1 LNAIQDFHRSKG
13 PRTPMTITDPMLL
26 GLLALG
32 LVSGLLGALV
42 GIGGGVVI
50 VPALLL
56 VFGFDVRIAVA
67 TSLLGVV
74 ATSVAAGSVH
84 LGSGLAN
91 LRIGLSLEVVTI
103 AGGIAG
109 GLIATSI
116 DPQLLSVLLGVVL
129 GVSATLLLKG
139 RDEHG
144 QGEASGDPVAVSA
157 HQAVGRLAGTYLD
170 GRSGQLVAYEAKR
183 IPVGASVAFG
193 AGALSGML
201 GVGGG
206 FLKVPAMHLL
216 MQLPLKV
223 SAATS
228 NFMVGLTALAS
239 LFIYVARGYLYPYP
253 AATVVIGVMLG
264 GLSGARLQHR
274 SSPTLLRLVLAG
286 VLAFVAVQLVLRGSG
301 A

>member
-1 LNAIQDFHRSKG
+1 MTANAAEVTDTG
-13 PRTPMTITDPMLL
+13 MTITDPMLI
-26 GLLALG
+26 GLLVLG
-32 LVSGLLGALV
+32 VGAGTLGALV

-50 VPALLL
+50 VPVLLL
-56 VFGFDVRIAVA
+56 VFGFDVRVAVA
-67 TSLLGVV
+67 TSLLAVV

-84 LGSGLAN
+84 LGTGLAN

-116 DPQLLSVLLGVVL
+116 DPRFLSVLLAVVL
-129 GVSATLLLKG
+129 GVSAALLLKG

-144 QGEASGDPVAVSA
+144 LRDGPGESGLIEA
-157 HQAVGRLAGTYLD
+157 HQTVGRLSGTYLD
-170 GRSGQLVAYEAKR
+170 GHGAGLVAYQAR
-183 IPVGASVAFG
+183 RVPAGASLALG

-206 FLKVPAMHLL
+206 FLKVPAMNLV

-228 NFMVGLTALAS
+228 NFMVGLTALGS
-239 LFIYVARGYLYPYP
+239 LFIYIARGYFYPYP
-253 AATVVIGVMLG
+253 AAPVVIGVMLG
-264 GLSGARLQHR
+264 GLVGARLQHR
-274 SSPTLLRLVLAG
+274 SSPTVLRLVLSG
-286 VLAFVAVQLVLRGSG
+286 VLAIVAVQLVLGGVG

>member
-1 LNAIQDFHRSKG
+1 
-13 PRTPMTITDPMLL
+13 MTITDPMLIELLLL
-26 GLLALG
+26 GAG
-32 LVSGLLGALV
+32 AGALGALV

-50 VPALLL
+50 VPVLLL

-67 TSLLGVV
+67 TSLLAVV

-84 LGSGLAN
+84 LGTGLAN

-116 DPQLLSVLLGVVL
+116 DPRLLAVLLAVVL
-129 GVSATLLLKG
+129 GVSAALLLKG
-139 RDEHG
+139 RDEEG
-144 QGEASGDPVAVSA
+144 SPDGARNAGTIEA
-157 HQAVGRLAGTYLD
+157 HEAVGQLAGTYRD
-170 GRSGQLVAYEAKR
+170 GHDGGLVAYRAR
-183 IPVGASVAFG
+183 RVPAGASMALA

-206 FLKVPAMHLL
+206 FLKVPAMNLV

-228 NFMVGLTALAS
+228 NFMVGLTALGS
-239 LFIYVARGYLYPYP
+239 LFIYIARGYFYPY
-253 AATVVIGVMLG
+253 AAAPVVIGVIVG
-264 GLSGARLQHR
+264 GLAGARLQHR
-274 SSPTLLRLVLAG
+274 SSPTVLRLVLSG
-286 VLAFVAVQLVLRGSG
+286 VLAVVAAQLVMGG
-301 A
+301 AGA

>member
-1 LNAIQDFHRSKG
+1 
-13 PRTPMTITDPMLL
+13 MTIADPMLI
-26 GLLALG
+26 GLLVLG
-32 LVSGLLGALV
+32 IGAGALGALV

-50 VPALLL
+50 VPVLLL
-56 VFGFDVRIAVA
+56 VFGFDVRVAVA
-67 TSLLGVV
+67 TSLLAVV

-84 LGSGLAN
+84 LGTGLAN

-116 DPQLLSVLLGVVL
+116 DPRFLSVLLAVVL
-129 GVSATLLLKG
+129 GVSAALLLKG

-144 QGEASGDPVAVSA
+144 LRDGPGDAEPIEA
-157 HQAVGRLAGTYLD
+157 HQTVGRLAGTYQD
-170 GRSGQLVAYEAKR
+170 GHGGGLVAYEAR
-183 IPVGASVAFG
+183 RVPAGASLALG

-206 FLKVPAMHLL
+206 FLKVPAMNLV

-228 NFMVGLTALAS
+228 NFMVGLTALGS
-239 LFIYVARGYLYPYP
+239 LFIYIARGYFYPYP
-253 AATVVIGVMLG
+253 AAPVVIGVMLG
-264 GLSGARLQHR
+264 GLVGARLQHR
-274 SSPTLLRLVLAG
+274 SSPNVLRLVLSG
-286 VLAFVAVQLVLRGSG
+286 VLTIVAVQLILGG
-301 A
+301 AGA